1 MQKLSKKL
9 VKKLIFEEI
18 SKAEFDKEQKTL
30 TVRDEDGNVIDVHE
44 DYPIERVEEDYPGL
58 EITKEMIKNI
68 VREEIQEFYGAK

>member
-1 MQKLSKKL
+1 M
-9 VKKLIFEEI
+9 
-18 SKAEFDKEQKTL
+18 
-30 TVRDEDGNVIDVHE
+30 RDEDGNVIDVHE